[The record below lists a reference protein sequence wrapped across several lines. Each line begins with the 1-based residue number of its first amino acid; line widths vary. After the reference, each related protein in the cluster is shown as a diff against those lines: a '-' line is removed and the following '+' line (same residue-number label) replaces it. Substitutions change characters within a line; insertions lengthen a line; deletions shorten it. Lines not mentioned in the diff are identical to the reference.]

1 MEILP
6 KPGWFPGHRAPRA
19 SLLLFPPLPPALP
32 PPPWSRHLRERLC
45 EQQEGEGAGASEEKE
60 PGRAAYRLLSQHP
73 SLEEQGTHCLREH
86 LLLAVRWHLQ
96 QVLGVW
102 RGQNGM
108 RNATGNPDQSCDA
121 NNWVCSWPKCSSKRQ
136 ITREENQQKK
146 NPGSRISWLCNPCT
160 GAANLPSDGFLAKT
174 LRFFFFWLWIFQ
186 LLWSSLAC
194 KCFSSSLTGAGIFC
208 TEFWACEGTSH
219 VCSPNPEASQ
229 ETDSV
234 RRKVKVGSWEGSRSN
249 GERLLPLSFETAGVE
264 CLLKLWEFKL
274 ITGAVSLKPGLCRHW
289 RLWDSAEWGYV
300 G

>member
-174 LRFFFFWLWIFQ
+174 LRFFFFGCEYFSYCEAVWLANVSPVVWQELASSALNSEHVKERAMSVARI
-186 LLWSSLAC
+186 LRLPRKRILW
-194 KCFSSSLTGAGIFC
+194 
-208 TEFWACEGTSH
+208 
-219 VCSPNPEASQ
+219 
-229 ETDSV
+229 
-234 RRKVKVGSWEGSRSN
+234 
-249 GERLLPLSFETAGVE
+249 GERLKWDHGREAGQMVSD
-264 CLLKLWEFKL
+264 CCHCHLKQRGWS
-274 ITGAVSLKPGLCRHW
+274 V
-289 RLWDSAEWGYV
+289 Y
-300 G
+300 